1 MPLETFS
8 RRRSNRIHHQV
19 YPLFQD
25 AFLTIQTEGY
35 RFVVAAI
42 ALIIIYFIY
51 KTSLRL
57 LKQRGEDLGL
67 EPHIINALRLI
78 VRVVSIIVS
87 STAILTIFDLP
98 ADLFVGTSA
107 LLGAAL
113 GFGSSQTINNVVA
126 GFYVLLSQ
134 PFKVEDYVKI
144 GGLEGQVEE
153 IAINYTNLYTPT
165 FNLLKVPN
173 TQVMNSRILNLTH
186 EGVIKYTFTI
196 GFSHDFTE
204 EEVMMK
210 IIAPAIKDFC
220 VVCGKDG
227 IRTPEAYLDTANR
240 LEKVYLIRL
249 FIPKGEASALYR
261 LQPQLMQLIMRNFDA
276 LKNSK

>member
-1 MPLETFS
+1 
-8 RRRSNRIHHQV
+8 
-19 YPLFQD
+19 LFDD
-25 AFLTIQTEGY
+25 ALLTIQTEGY
-35 RFVVAAI
+35 RFGVAALAI
-42 ALIIIYFIY
+42 IIIYFIY

-67 EPHIINALRLI
+67 EPHVINALRLI

-134 PFKVEDYVKI
+134 PFKVEDYVII
-144 GGLEGQVEE
+144 GNLEGQVEE

-186 EGVIKYTFTI
+186 DGVIKYTFNI
-196 GFSHDFTE
+196 GFSHEFSDE
-204 EEVMMK
+204 DVMKK
-210 IIAPAIKDFC
+210 IIEPAFKEFC
-220 VVCGKDG
+220 DDCGIDD
-227 IRTPEAYLDTANR
+227 IRCPEAYLEKANR
-240 LEKVYLIRL
+240 IEKVYLIRL
-249 FIPKGEASALYR
+249 FIPKGEAGVLYR
-261 LQPQLMQLIMRNFDA
+261 LQPQLIHLIMKNFDD

>member
-1 MPLETFS
+1 MFETA
-8 RRRSNRIHHQV
+8 
-19 YPLFQD
+19 L
-25 AFLTIQTEGY
+25 ATIQTEGY
-35 RFVVAAI
+35 RLVI
-42 ALIIIYFIY
+42 AGLALFIIYVTYRTI
-51 KTSLRL
+51 LGV
-57 LKQRGEDLGL
+57 LKRRGDDLGL
-67 EPHIINALRLI
+67 EPHVVNALRLV
-78 VRVVSIIVS
+78 VRVAAIIVA
-87 STAILTIFDLP
+87 STSILTIFDLP

-144 GGLEGQVEE
+144 GDLEGQVEE
-153 IAINYTNLYTPT
+153 IAINYTSLYTPT

-186 EGVIKYTFTI
+186 EGFIKYTFTI
-196 GFSHDFTE
+196 GFSHEFTE
-204 EEVMMK
+204 ETIMMK
-210 IIAPAIKDFC
+210 VIAPAIKEFC
-220 VVCGKDG
+220 KICRIDG

-249 FIPKGEASALYR
+249 FVPKGGASDLYR
-261 LQPQLMQLIMRNFDA
+261 LQPQLMQLIMRNFDN
-276 LKNSK
+276 LKE